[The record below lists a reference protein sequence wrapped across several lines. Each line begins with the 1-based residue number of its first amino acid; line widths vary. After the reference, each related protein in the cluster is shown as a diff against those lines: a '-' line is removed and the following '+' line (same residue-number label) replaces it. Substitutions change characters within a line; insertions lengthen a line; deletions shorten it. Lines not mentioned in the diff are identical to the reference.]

1 MFFKNNLKKQLK
13 NKEKNTKGNKQII
26 KKQTLTLK
34 ELKTDKIKDKDI
46 VENIDEQKDRLLAV
60 FINITDGLLV
70 FNQKDKLVLI
80 NSQAEKIFNITS
92 KKIIGKTILDIV
104 SGFNLKSLTDF
115 IKNKTKIGKT
125 FKKEISVKKDLILE
139 VSAIPL
145 IKEKKELGILVILR
159 DIVREK
165 AMEKAKTEFVALSAH
180 QLRMPL
186 SIIKWSA
193 KMLFDEDVGK
203 LTKEQ
208 KEYLDKIYQ
217 SNERMI
223 ILINNLLDVAKIEEG
238 KYIYRPTI
246 ENIEKLIESVI
257 KTYKQEIKAKNI
269 NFVFKKPVLKIP
281 ETRMDVE
288 KINLAIDNLLNN
300 ALRYTPFKG
309 KVTISLKCDIKEIEF
324 SIKDNGIGIP
334 KDQEKEIFTKFFR
347 AVNAKKVKPE
357 GSGLGLF
364 VVKKIVEAHKG
375 KIWFETEENKGTTFY
390 FILPI
395 KK

>member
-1 MFFKNNLKKQLK
+1 MNVKC
-13 NKEKNTKGNKQII
+13 I
-26 KKQTLTLK
+26 TL
-34 ELKTDKIKDKDI
+34 
-46 VENIDEQKDRLLAV
+46 Q
-60 FINITDGLLV
+60 
-70 FNQKDKLVLI
+70 
-80 NSQAEKIFNITS
+80 
-92 KKIIGKTILDIV
+92 
-104 SGFNLKSLTDF
+104 
-115 IKNKTKIGKT
+115 
-125 FKKEISVKKDLILE
+125 
-139 VSAIPL
+139 
-145 IKEKKELGILVILR
+145 VI
-159 DIVREK
+159 
-165 AMEKAKTEFVALSAH
+165 
-180 QLRMPL
+180 
-186 SIIKWSA
+186 
-193 KMLFDEDVGK
+193 
-203 LTKEQ
+203 
-208 KEYLDKIYQ
+208 YLDKIYQ

>member
-80 NSQAEKIFNITS
+80 NFQAEKIFNTTS
-92 KKIIGKTILDIV
+92 KEIIGKTILDIV